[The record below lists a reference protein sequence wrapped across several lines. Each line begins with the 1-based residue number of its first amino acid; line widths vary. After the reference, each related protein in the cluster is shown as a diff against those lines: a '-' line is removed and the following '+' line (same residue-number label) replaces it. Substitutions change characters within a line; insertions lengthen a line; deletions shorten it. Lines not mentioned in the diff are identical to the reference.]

1 MITANSNVRRWYPVA
16 NLNEIPLKEGKRIT
30 WNDYEVALF
39 NLGDEYLAI
48 DNQCPHRQGPLADG
62 LVAGNAVFCPLHNW
76 KFNLK
81 TGCALSG
88 GKGQVKT
95 YPVKV
100 INGHIYIAF
109 EEGKFRESCLES
121 GEEKIST
128 AIEDNS

>member
-1 MITANSNVRRWYPVA
+1 MTANSNTRRWYPIA
-16 NLNEIPLKEGKRIT
+16 SLREIPLKEGKRIT
-30 WNDYEVALF
+30 WNDYDVALF
-39 NLGDEYLAI
+39 NLGEEYLAL
-48 DNQCPHRQGPLADG
+48 DNQCPHRNGPLADG

-100 INGHIYIAF
+100 IKDSICIAF
-109 EEGKFRESCLES
+109 EEGKFQSSCLES
-121 GEEKIST
+121 GEEKIS
-128 AIEDNS
+128 AAVENNS